1 MTRTIDHRSENTPS
15 AMRKRRQPRGH
26 GGYGN
31 GGEGAIFTETDGL
44 GSMYRYLRSSE
55 RISSFSANLPRIPAL
70 LYVLD
75 LSGVAIFAISGALA
89 GVHRGLDLFGIAVV
103 AAVTAI
109 GGGTLRDLVL
119 NRHPAFWVNDPRY
132 LYVILAATVAAVVGE
147 GYLPSLDSGL
157 LVADAIGLGL
167 FALSGAQIGEVER
180 RSWIVIVLMGTMTGV
195 AGGVIR
201 DLLCGVIPVLLRR
214 DIYASAAIAGIVL
227 YLLLQ
232 LAGVR
237 RPWAF
242 IIGILSVVTLRLLAR
257 ALDWQL
263 PVISHS
269 HL

>member
-1 MTRTIDHRSENTPS
+1 MSSRDGDETVACGAGSQRDHDERASRSPS
-15 AMRKRRQPRGH
+15 TEIRHREGIQCNSGRGH
-26 GGYGN
+26 GDRRATGRV
-31 GGEGAIFTETDGL
+31 AQTP
-44 GSMYRYLRSSE
+44 RSSE
-55 RISSFSANLPRIPAL
+55 RISSLSTNLPRIPAL

-75 LSGVAIFAISGALA
+75 LTGVAVFAISGALA

-132 LYVILAATVAAVVGE
+132 LYVILAATVAAVVGG

-214 DIYASAAIAGIVL
+214 DIYSSPAPAGVFL
-227 YLLLQ
+227 FLFLH

-237 RPWAF
+237 RPPPF
-242 IIGILSVVTLRLLAR
+242 LLR
-257 ALDWQL
+257 
-263 PVISHS
+263 
-269 HL
+269 